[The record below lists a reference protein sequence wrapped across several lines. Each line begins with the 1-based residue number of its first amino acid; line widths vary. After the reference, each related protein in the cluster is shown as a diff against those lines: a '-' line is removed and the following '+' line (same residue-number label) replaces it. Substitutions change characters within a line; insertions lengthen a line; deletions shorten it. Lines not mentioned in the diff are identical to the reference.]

1 MLLAVA
7 VAFFFTAVVEA
18 FRVTFATAL
27 LAAGADFFAAAACRL
42 VVVVP
47 QDTESHPLVTQR
59 QIVLRYGYSINSASA
74 FSDSISPPVCWAC
87 PPTLWMVVLVAPLVS
102 ASAVQNKMQ
111 ACWID

>member
-1 MLLAVA
+1 LAWALAVAWALLWAFTWAAVLPLGFHAFLLAVA

-47 QDTESHPLVTQR
+47 QDTAH
-59 QIVLRYGYSINSASA
+59 LR
-74 FSDSISPPVCWAC
+74 
-87 PPTLWMVVLVAPLVS
+87 
-102 ASAVQNKMQ
+102 
-111 ACWID
+111 